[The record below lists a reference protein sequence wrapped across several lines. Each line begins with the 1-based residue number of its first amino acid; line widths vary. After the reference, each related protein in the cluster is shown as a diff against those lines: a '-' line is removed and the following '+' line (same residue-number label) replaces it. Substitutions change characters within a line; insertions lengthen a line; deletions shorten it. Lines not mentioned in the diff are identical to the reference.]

1 MATSFRSFSS
11 SVVSGLLVVW
21 CAGGLAPE
29 FAQATDA
36 KPRVPVEPFFRHADY
51 GEFKLSP
58 SGKYVAGLVPVGGR
72 SGLVTIELTTRK
84 PGPPTTIRE
93 SDVVWFDWVN
103 EERLVFTAIDRR
115 VGGGFQRGL
124 AFYTVQPDGSGFKVL
139 TTEAYRHQVLAT
151 LHDGSDAIV
160 VALNRPNPR
169 FPDVYRMNAQT
180 GTLTLLTLG

>member
-1 MATSFRSFSS
+1 MATSFRSLSS
-11 SVVSGLLVVW
+11 RRGFRPPGRVGSS
-21 CAGGLAPE
+21 GGLAPE
-29 FAQATDA
+29 LAPASDA

-72 SGLVTIELTTRK
+72 SGLVAIELATRK

-124 AFYTVQPDGSGFKVL
+124 ALYTVQPDGSGFKVL
-139 TTEAYRHQVLAT
+139 TTEAYRHA
-151 LHDGSDAIV
+151 GPGDAARRVRRHRRRAEPARIRV
-160 VALNRPNPR
+160 
-169 FPDVYRMNAQT
+169 FRMCI
-180 GTLTLLTLG
+180 G